1 MALLIAVGLRG
12 FAIEAF
18 KIPSGSM
25 LPTLQIGDYV
35 LVDKLRYGVRLGRR
49 WLLRFGAPQP
59 GDVVVFT
66 DRKDPSLTYVK
77 RVVALPGEVV
87 EIRDKQ
93 VLVNGVPRDVPAAFF
108 TQRSHVQYEGARD
121 NFGPARVPRR
131 RVFVL
136 GDNRDQSFDSR
147 FWGFVD
153 LRDVKGKALLV
164 YWSADGDDGRVRW
177 ERMGALIP

>member
-1 MALLIAVGLRG
+1 VLLRG
-12 FAIEAF
+12 FALEAF

-49 WLLRFGAPQP
+49 WLLRYGAPAP

-66 DRKDPSLTYVK
+66 DRKDPTLTYVK
-77 RVVALPGEVV
+77 RVVAMPGEVV

-93 VLVNGVPRDVPAAFF
+93 VLVNGVPRDVPTAYF
-108 TQRSHVQYEGARD
+108 TQRSHVQNESSRD

-131 RVFVL
+131 RLFVL

-147 FWGFVD
+147 FWGFANID
-153 LRDVKGKALLV
+153 DIKGKATFV
-164 YWSADGDDGRVRW
+164 YWSRDVSQGWLAMPRFGRFGTFI
-177 ERMGALIP
+177 E